1 MPKTLPVRFFAS
13 TAGNEPV
20 REFLLDLSAEDR
32 RAVGVQIAKVEFGWP
47 IGMPVCRPLR
57 DGLYEVRVGI
67 SSGRIVRVILTIFR
81 WRSDPASRIHQE
93 DRKDTLAGTRAC
105 PTAQEATGIGGLTNG
120 ASTCGKLV

>member
-67 SSGRIVRVILTIFR
+67 SGGRIVRVMFTIF
-81 WRSDPASRIHQE
+81 DGEAILLHAFIKKTEKTPPQDLELSRQ
-93 DRKDTLAGTRAC
+93 RKKILES
-105 PTAQEATGIGGLTNG
+105 EA
-120 ASTCGKLV
+120 